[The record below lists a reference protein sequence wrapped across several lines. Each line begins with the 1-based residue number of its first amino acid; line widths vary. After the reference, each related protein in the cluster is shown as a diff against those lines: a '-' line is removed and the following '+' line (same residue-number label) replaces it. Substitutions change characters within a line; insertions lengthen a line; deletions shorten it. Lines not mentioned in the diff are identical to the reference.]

1 MSEPISFGE
10 LDFNIVASMEESKGM
25 PDPETP
31 FRILIMGDF
40 SGREN
45 RKLSEFDDALAGR
58 QPVEID
64 CDNLDEVIA
73 KLSPEINL
81 ALGDKDIQTVTIK
94 FKELDDFHPDQ
105 LYEKLKIF
113 QGFRNTQKLLD
124 DPHTYEKAAQIIRSE
139 FGIDSKTGDSEP
151 AVLKET
157 ISKEPASVHSADL
170 LDQVIE
176 ESASEKKAT
185 KYSPDTAEWNT
196 FLRKIVKPHLVPN
209 DDPEQVELAATIDA
223 ASAGLMDTIL
233 HHPDFQAIEAAWR
246 AVHFLVSRVE
256 TNIQLKLFLLDVSKT
271 ELCADLMSSEDLRF
285 SGTHKMLVEQAV
297 ETFGGVPWA
306 VLAGNYTFD
315 RTRKDAELLGR
326 MAKIAKQA
334 NAPFI
339 AAAHSHLLGCES
351 LAECPEPDDWE
362 KQTDGEDER
371 AWGALRKL
379 PEATYLG
386 LALPGFLLR
395 LPYGA
400 DTDPIEYFEF
410 EEMPKSPD
418 HNHYLWGNPCHACA
432 YLLAQG
438 FSKFGWELRPGVFK
452 NIEGLP
458 MHFCREEGEAR
469 IKPCAEVLL
478 IEKTA
483 EIMLEKGLMP
493 LISFKDQDKVRLARF
508 QSLAKPAAHLA
519 GRWN

>member
-1 MSEPISFGE
+1 
-10 LDFNIVASMEESKGM
+10 M

-31 FRILIMGDF
+31 FCVLIMGDF

-45 RKLSEFDDALAGR
+45 CGLSELTGALADR

-64 CDNLDEVIA
+64 RDNLDEVIA
-73 KLSPEINL
+73 KLSPKIKL
-81 ALGDKDIQTVTIK
+81 ILSDKDIQTAIIE

-105 LYEKLKIF
+105 LYEKLEIF

-124 DPHTYEKAAQIIRSE
+124 DPRTYEKAAQIIRRE
-139 FGIDSKTGDSEP
+139 LGIETESGGLEP
-151 AVLKET
+151 AALKET
-157 ISKEPASVHSADL
+157 VSKEPASVHSADL
-170 LDQVIE
+170 LEQVIE
-176 ESASEKKAT
+176 ESESEVKAT
-185 KYSPDTAEWNT
+185 ASSSDAAEWNA
-196 FLRKIVKPHLVPN
+196 FLRKIVKPHLVPD
-209 DDPEQVELAATIDA
+209 DDPEQVELAASIDA

-246 AVHFLVSRVE
+246 AVHFLVSRLE
-256 TNIQLKLFLLDVSKT
+256 TNIQLKLFLLDVTKT
-271 ELCADLMSSEDLRF
+271 ELSADLTSSEDLR
-285 SGTHKMLVEQAV
+285 STGTFKILVEQAV

-315 RTRKDAELLGR
+315 CTRKDAEQLGR
-326 MAKIAKQA
+326 MAKIARQA
-334 NAPFI
+334 GAPFI

-351 LAECPEPDDWE
+351 LVECPEPDDWE
-362 KQTDGEDER
+362 KQTDSEDDR
-371 AWGALRKL
+371 AWGLLRKL

-400 DTDPIEYFEF
+400 DTDPIEYIEF
-410 EEMPKSPD
+410 EEMPNAPD
-418 HNHYLWGNPCHACA
+418 HSHYLWGNPCHACA

-438 FSKFGWELRPGVFK
+438 FNEFGWELRPGAIK
-452 NIEGLP
+452 DIEGLP
-458 MHFCREEGEAR
+458 MHFCQEEGEAR

-483 EIMLEKGLMP
+483 ETILEKGLMP

>member
-1 MSEPISFGE
+1 
-10 LDFNIVASMEESKGM
+10 
-25 PDPETP
+25 
-31 FRILIMGDF
+31 MGDF

-45 RKLSEFDDALAGR
+45 RKVSELDDALAGR
-58 QPVEID
+58 QPVAID
-64 CDNLDEVIA
+64 RDNLDEVMA
-73 KLSPEINL
+73 KLSPEIKL
-81 ALGDKDIQTVTIK
+81 TLDDKDFQNVIIG

-105 LYEKLKIF
+105 LYEKLEIF

-124 DPHTYEKAAQIIRSE
+124 DPHTYEKAAQIIRRE
-139 FGIDSKTGDSEP
+139 FGMEDKTGELEP
-151 AVLKET
+151 ADLKEAV
-157 ISKEPASVHSADL
+157 SKEPASTHSVNL

-176 ESASEKKAT
+176 ESESET
-185 KYSPDTAEWNT
+185 KTIESSPDAAEWNA
-196 FLRKIVKPHLVPN
+196 FLRKIVKPHLVPD
-209 DDPEQVELAATIDA
+209 DDPEQVELAASIDA

-246 AVHFLVSRVE
+246 AVHFLVSRLE
-256 TNIQLKLFLLDVSKT
+256 TNIQLKLFLLDVSRT
-271 ELCADLMSSEDLRF
+271 ELSADLTSSEDLR
-285 SGTHKMLVEQAV
+285 STGTFKILVEQAL

-334 NAPFI
+334 GAPFI
-339 AAAHSHLLGCES
+339 AAAHAHLLGCES
-351 LAECPEPDDWE
+351 LVECPEPGDWQ
-362 KQTDGEDER
+362 KQTDSEDDR
-371 AWGALRKL
+371 AWEALRKQ

-418 HNHYLWGNPCHACA
+418 HSLYLWGNPCHACA

-438 FSKFGWELRPGVFK
+438 FTKFGWELRPGAIK
-452 NIEGLP
+452 DIEGLP
-458 MHFCREEGEAR
+458 MHFCQEEGEAR

-483 EIMLEKGLMP
+483 EIIMEKGLMP

-508 QSLAKPAAHLA
+508 QSLADPAALLA
-519 GRWN
+519 GRWS